1 MLNELWNST
10 VAPADLFRQTYV
22 AHVPEPARRYLAHA
36 IRPGT
41 PLASAVRLRMR
52 GSIKI
57 GRWVRFEAEQV
68 IRADR
73 GFMWAARVPFLK
85 IPLIRGFDRLVDGAG
100 EMRWKLFGILPVMS
114 ASGRDITRSA
124 VGRMEAESL
133 WLPTMLMRG
142 DVRWTAGDERH
153 AIATFRDSH
162 NSIDFGVDNEGRLTS
177 VSLQRWGNPDGKAFR
192 LIDFGGRIEAERTFD
207 GYTIPSRVRVGWYFG
222 TPRFETEGE
231 FFRATIDHATFK

>member
-22 AHVPEPARRYLAHA
+22 ADVPEPARRYLEHA

-52 GSIKI
+52 GSIKL

-68 IRADR
+68 IHADR

-85 IPLIRGFDRLVDGAG
+85 SPLIRGFDRLVDGAG
-100 EMRWKLFGILPVMS
+100 EMRWKLFGIVPIMS
-114 ASGRDITRSA
+114 ASGPDVTRSA
-124 VGRMEAESL
+124 VGRMEAEAI
-133 WLPTMLMRG
+133 WLPARLVQD
-142 DVRWTAGDERH
+142 DVRWTARDEHH
-153 AIATFRDSH
+153 AVATFRDSH
-162 NSIDFGVDNEGRLTS
+162 NSLDFGIDDHGRLTS
-177 VSLQRWGNPDGKAFR
+177 VMLQRWGNPDGGAFR
-192 LIDFGGRIEAERTFD
+192 LVDFGGRIEAERTFD